1 MISYRV
7 IVERDETENKLI
19 SEATVKIK
27 IKNEIHH
34 VVAESHGPVGALD
47 RALRQ
52 ALEKDFPEIKDISL
66 SDFKVRIL
74 DSAEGTDARIR
85 VQIESSDSKEIWG
98 TVGASDN
105 IIEASWEALKD
116 SVEYKI
122 LRDKK

>member
-1 MISYRV
+1 M
-7 IVERDETENKLI
+7 
-19 SEATVKIK
+19 
-27 IKNEIHH
+27 
-34 VVAESHGPVGALD
+34 
-47 RALRQ
+47 
-52 ALEKDFPEIKDISL
+52 
-66 SDFKVRIL
+66 RIL